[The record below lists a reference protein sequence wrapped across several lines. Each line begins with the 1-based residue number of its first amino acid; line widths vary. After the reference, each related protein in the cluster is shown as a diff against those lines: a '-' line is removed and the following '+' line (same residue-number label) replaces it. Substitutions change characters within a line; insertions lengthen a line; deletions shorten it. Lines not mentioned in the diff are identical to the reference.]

1 MQMHSNPGSHQSH
14 CRKGYFCCLFLS
26 SWRYTPHQAERS
38 SAALEYELLYLF
50 LRRKCFRTNLPSFLL
65 SSHIMAGLATQ
76 MDVSDGYIA
85 PPRHGPNPFAAV
97 DENVAESQ

>member
-1 MQMHSNPGSHQSH
+1 MQMQSNPGSHQSH
-14 CRKGYFCCLFLS
+14 CRKDYFCCLFLS

-38 SAALEYELLYLF
+38 SPALEYELLYLF
-50 LRRKCFRTNLPSFLL
+50 LHRKFSRDNLPSLL
-65 SSHIMAGLATQ
+65 LLGHIMAGLAE
-76 MDVSDGYIA
+76 MDASDGYIA